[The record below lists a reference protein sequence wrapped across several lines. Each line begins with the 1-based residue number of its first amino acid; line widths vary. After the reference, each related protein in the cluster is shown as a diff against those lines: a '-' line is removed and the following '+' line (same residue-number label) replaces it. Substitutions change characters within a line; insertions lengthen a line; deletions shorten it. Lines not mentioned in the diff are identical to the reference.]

1 MTEAIMERP
10 SSAAPAEDARNMAD
24 ELVAQAREAAAIF
37 TQYGQQEVD
46 RIVCAAAKAGA
57 QRRIELARMAAE
69 ETGMGVWEDKV
80 IKNLFATE
88 YVYDDIRDVKT
99 VGLVR
104 ECPDTGLMEYA
115 EPLGVVLGIIPVTN
129 PTSTTMFKSLISLKT
144 RNAIIISAS
153 HNALRCTIEA
163 ARTMYEAAL
172 AAGAPDYCIRWIE
185 HPSRELTNSLMTHP
199 QVSLILATGG
209 MGLVH
214 AAYSSGTPAIGVGP
228 GNVPVY
234 IHRSAD
240 IPSAVNDILMSKTF
254 DNGTIC
260 ASEQS
265 LVVEVEIEDVV
276 VERLVS
282 QGAYFLTHQEIAK
295 VEAVAVDRARKSM
308 SPKVV
313 GQSPQ
318 RIAEL
323 AGISIPAGTRVLI
336 ARLGGVG
343 ERYPL
348 SREKLC
354 PILGFYTARGIEEG
368 VNLCSDLM
376 HFGGL
381 GHTAVVFSQDAQAI
395 DQFSQTINAGR
406 IILNSP
412 SSHGAIGGIYNRIHP
427 SLTLGCGAGGQNS
440 TMDNVTV
447 SHLLNLKRVTKRK
460 VNMRWF
466 RVPNR
471 IYFEPGALDEF
482 FRREIREMPA
492 RRAMIVCSGS
502 AMRLGTT
509 ARVESLLHDAGI
521 ATAVFSDVQ
530 PDPTV
535 QTIEQGARAMRQFQP
550 DLIVALGGGSP
561 IDAAKAMWLFYEHP
575 DTNFDDLRLRFMDI
589 RKRVVP
595 FPEMGRKA
603 KFIAIPTT
611 SGTGSEVTA
620 CTVITDER
628 TGAKYPL
635 VDYAMTPDIAIVD
648 PNLTLS
654 TPATVTADTGM
665 DVLSHAIESY
675 VSVMASDYTDPLA
688 LRAIQLVFEYLP
700 LAYKDGGHALA
711 REKMHNASTIAG
723 MAFTNALL
731 GVNHCLAHILG
742 ATFHIAHGR
751 ANALVMI
758 PVIRFNAALPKKFTG
773 YPKYSFPQAN
783 LRYAEIARSLG
794 LDAATP
800 EAGCE
805 SLIREIAGLKAKL
818 DIPATIQDAGVARSD
833 FEASVRHMAEVAFD
847 DQCVGTNPCYPL
859 VDDLV
864 EVLWEAYGQ
873 SPQAAEQV

>member
-1 MTEAIMERP
+1 MAEALLERSGAAVAA
-10 SSAAPAEDARNMAD
+10 SSVAD
-24 ELVAQAREAAAIF
+24 VANQLVSEAREAAAVF
-37 TQYGQQEVD
+37 TQYGQEEVD
-46 RIVCAAAKAGA
+46 RIVHAAAKAGA
-57 QRRIELARMAAE
+57 ARRIELARMAAE

-80 IKNLFATE
+80 VKNLFATE
-88 YVYDDIRDVKT
+88 YVYHDIRHAKT
-99 VGLVR
+99 VGVVNDSP
-104 ECPDTGLMEYA
+104 ETGLMEYA

-153 HNALRCTIEA
+153 HNALRCSIEA

-172 AAGAPDYCIRWIE
+172 AAGAPDYCIRWVE
-185 HPSRELTNSLMTHP
+185 RPSRELTQSLMGHP
-199 QVSLILATGG
+199 GVSLILATGG
-209 MGLVH
+209 MGLVQ

-234 IHRSAD
+234 IHSSAD
-240 IPSAVNDILMSKTF
+240 VPSAVNDILMSKTF

-265 LVVEVEIEDVV
+265 LVVDRQIESAV

-282 QGAYFLTHQEIAK
+282 QGAYFLAPEEIAK
-295 VEAVAVDRARKSM
+295 VEAVAIDRERKAM
-308 SPKVV
+308 SSQVV

-323 AGISIPAGTRVLI
+323 AGIDVPAGARVLI

-343 ERYPL
+343 DEYPL

-354 PILGFYTARGIEEG
+354 PILGFYAVRTLEEG

-381 GHTAVVFSQDAQAI
+381 GHTAVVFSQDSGAVR
-395 DQFSQTINAGR
+395 QFSETINAGR
-406 IILNSP
+406 IIVNSP

-447 SHLLNLKRVTKRK
+447 SHLLNLKRVTRRV

-466 RVPNR
+466 RVPPR
-471 IYFEPGALDEF
+471 IYFEPGSLDEF
-482 FRREIREMPA
+482 FQHEIRTMA
-492 RRAMIVCSGS
+492 VRRAMIVCSGS
-502 AMRLGTT
+502 ALRLGTT
-509 ARVESLLHDAGI
+509 ARVEGYLRQAGI
-521 ATAVFSDVQ
+521 ASAVFSDVK

-535 QTIEQGARAMRQFQP
+535 ETVEQGARAMRTFEP

-575 DTNFDDLRLRFMDI
+575 DLDFDDLRLRFMDI
-589 RKRVVP
+589 RKRVVR
-595 FPEMGRKA
+595 FPETGRKA
-603 KFIAIPTT
+603 RFIAIPTT

-620 CTVITDER
+620 CSVVTDEK

-635 VDYAMTPDIAIVD
+635 VDYAMTPDVAIVD

-654 TPATVTADTGM
+654 TPASVTADTGM
-665 DVLSHAIESY
+665 DVLTHAIESY

-700 LAYKDGGHALA
+700 LAYKDGGHLLA

-723 MAFTNALL
+723 MAFTNAML

-742 ATFHIAHGR
+742 ATFHIPHGR
-751 ANALVMI
+751 ANALVLI
-758 PVIRFNAALPKKFTG
+758 PVIRFNAALPRKFTS
-773 YPKYSFPQAN
+773 YPKYQFPQAQR
-783 LRYAEIARSLG
+783 RYAEIAEALR
-794 LDAATP
+794 LDASSP
-800 EAGCE
+800 ENGCA
-805 SLIREIAGLKAKL
+805 SLMRAIADLKAKL
-818 DIPATIQDAGVARSD
+818 DIPATIREAGVSRSD
-833 FEASVRHMAEVAFD
+833 FEVRVRHMAEVAFD

-864 EVLWEAYGQ
+864 RVFWEAFGEA
-873 SPQAAEQV
+873 P